1 MQALQSGQYLS
12 NRYNASHDQ
21 KDFDAAAAAL
31 SEALRFDPGL
41 AQAAAEM
48 AWLHVYAIEADEPA
62 VEEIPQ
68 ILEWSAAA
76 ARLDAG
82 NGLGWSA
89 RAAVEAFKPSPDI
102 GRIREY
108 ALRGAALSPRDAVA
122 QHTLLTARLG
132 LGPQAEAVAQALR
145 LTPLHPAAACNAAF
159 FAFLLER
166 PGDALRYLD
175 AAKEAAP
182 DSVFALLVRP
192 SVLADLG
199 RLDEAADALARLK
212 AVTAGNEY
220 ARLWV
225 LMEELPVALERADR
239 RAAQAAFSA
248 LTERVNDPNTGVAL
262 VYGVAPSAAPFLAR
276 HGRVDDALKLM
287 AACIARGAM
296 MEYDWLVQDTRLAAL
311 RADPRF
317 KVILDKSRVEFL
329 SMLTDVDAARSRGEF
344 PAYLEQPLK
353 DLRAKLGM

>member
-1 MQALQSGQYLS
+1 MVV
-12 NRYNASHDQ
+12 ASRG
-21 KDFDAAAAAL
+21 AADGGRRGPDVGRGRGGGDEVVAAGCRAH
-31 SEALRFDPGL
+31 RP
-41 AQAAAEM
+41 
-48 AWLHVYAIEADEPA
+48 
-62 VEEIPQ
+62 
-68 ILEWSAAA
+68 
-76 ARLDAG
+76 DAG
-82 NGLGWSA
+82 NGTGWSA
-89 RAAVEAFKPSPDI
+89 RSAVEAYKPSPDI
-102 GRIREY
+102 GPRREY

-132 LGPQAEAVAQALR
+132 LGLEAAAVAQALR
-145 LTPLHPAAACNAAF
+145 LTPLHPAAATNSALY
-159 FAFLLER
+159 AFLLER

-182 DSVFALLVRP
+182 DSVFALMVRP

-225 LMEELPVALERADR
+225 LMEELPVALERADH
-239 RAAQAAFSA
+239 RAAQAASSA
-248 LTERVNDPNTGVAL
+248 LMERVNDPNTGVTL
-262 VYGVAPSAAPFLAR
+262 VDVVPPSTAPFLAR
-276 HGRVDDALKLM
+276 HGRVDDALTLM

-296 MEYDWLVQDTRLAAL
+296 MEYDWLAQDTRLAAL

-353 DLRAKLGM
+353 DLRAKLAM